1 MAKSLILKQLV
12 NNEIDLEIVISRL
25 MIIASDINNEKLY
38 RWAENELNGYNSSD
52 ELPPYRKLGMDY
64 ITYSGIN
71 GKMHVTNQ
79 PIPLTAFSP
88 DERELIGETPVFQ
101 SVRVLQQFAQQKKE
115 ENIGKDLTYLAE
127 SFFQRQGIR
136 CTSIIMRYSYTDF
149 IDILSSIRTKLIS
162 IFIKLDKEFGCL
174 DNLDIDIS
182 GIDSKKLGT
191 INTDLHSIVYM
202 DNRTEVL

>member
-12 NNEIDLEIVISRL
+12 NNEIDLEIVISKL

-38 RWAENELNGYNSSD
+38 RWAENELNGYNSSN
-52 ELPPYRKLGMDY
+52 ELPSHRKLRMGY
-64 ITYSGIN
+64 ITYSSIN
-71 GKMHVTNQ
+71 GRMHVINQ

-101 SVRVLQQFAQQKKE
+101 NVKVLQQLAQQKKE
-115 ENIGKDLTYLAE
+115 EDIGKDLTYLAE

-136 CTSIIMRYSYTDF
+136 CASIIMRYSYTDF

-162 IFIKLDKEFGCL
+162 MFIKLDKEFGCL
-174 DNLDIDIS
+174 DNIDIS
-182 GIDSKKLGT
+182 RIDSKKLGT
-191 INTDLHSIVYM
+191 INTDLHSVVYM
-202 DNRTEVL
+202 DNRAEVL